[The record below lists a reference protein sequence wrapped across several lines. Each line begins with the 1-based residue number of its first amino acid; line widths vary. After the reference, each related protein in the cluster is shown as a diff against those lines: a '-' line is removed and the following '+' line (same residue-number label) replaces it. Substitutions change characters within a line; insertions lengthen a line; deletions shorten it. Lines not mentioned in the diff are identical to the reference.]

1 MPCFNSSNAAK
12 HLAAVDGGLDPSRTA
27 IEQAHA
33 DRALEIGDDLRHR
46 RLRDPEVLCGLRH
59 AAALRDRHEYVQV
72 PQLETPPDLAFP
84 IDLVGHAAVSALV
97 KKSAAGQRLMTYG
110 AYQSRGGAAIITCG
124 SVMGLLS
131 SLSRSTAMRVRLLAF
146 AFPLVAFFTIGSIE
160 PVQSQGWP
168 QKPVRILVPFAPGGS
183 SVTAQ
188 RLSEVYA
195 QQFIVE
201 NRPGGG
207 GTIATEAVARSR
219 PNGYTL
225 LLAAVPQ
232 IAIVPAMTKAPYDP
246 VRDLAPISIIGTN
259 PFVLVVHPSMPVGS
273 IAEFV
278 AYVRTQPGK
287 LSYVASSPGSL
298 AHLSMAMFL
307 KRAGLEMIPV
317 TYKGGGAVP
326 LADVIAGHVPAYF
339 TTLSD
344 VLPHRTSGALK
355 LLVVSSE
362 QRAAQIPDVPTMIE
376 SGYPGFKTL
385 TWNGLMA
392 PAGTPN
398 DIVVSLAKEVARAV
412 KEPSVAER
420 LSTSG
425 VDPLGSSPEE
435 FAAQIA
441 ADIALWA
448 EAVKIAG
455 VQEK

>member
-1 MPCFNSSNAAK
+1 
-12 HLAAVDGGLDPSRTA
+12 
-27 IEQAHA
+27 
-33 DRALEIGDDLRHR
+33 
-46 RLRDPEVLCGLRH
+46 
-59 AAALRDRHEYVQV
+59 
-72 PQLETPPDLAFP
+72 
-84 IDLVGHAAVSALV
+84 
-97 KKSAAGQRLMTYG
+97 
-110 AYQSRGGAAIITCG
+110 
-124 SVMGLLS
+124 
-131 SLSRSTAMRVRLLAF
+131 
-146 AFPLVAFFTIGSIE
+146 
-160 PVQSQGWP
+160 
-168 QKPVRILVPFAPGGS
+168 
-183 SVTAQ
+183 
-188 RLSEVYA
+188 
-195 QQFIVE
+195 
-201 NRPGGG
+201 
-207 GTIATEAVARSR
+207 
-219 PNGYTL
+219 
-225 LLAAVPQ
+225 
-232 IAIVPAMTKAPYDP
+232 
-246 VRDLAPISIIGTN
+246 
-259 PFVLVVHPSMPVGS
+259 
-273 IAEFV
+273 
-278 AYVRTQPGK
+278 
-287 LSYVASSPGSL
+287 
-298 AHLSMAMFL
+298 
-307 KRAGLEMIPV
+307 
-317 TYKGGGAVP
+317 